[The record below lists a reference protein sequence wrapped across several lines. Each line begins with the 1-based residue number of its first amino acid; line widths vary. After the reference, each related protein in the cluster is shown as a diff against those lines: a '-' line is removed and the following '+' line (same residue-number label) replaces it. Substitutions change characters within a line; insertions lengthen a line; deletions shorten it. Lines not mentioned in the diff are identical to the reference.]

1 MKNHFFFSYVGNKR
15 EEVEHIYNLLDLE
28 NIDTIVEP
36 FCGSCAVS
44 YYIWTLNK
52 DKNYKY
58 ILNDLDSNL
67 IELLKVV
74 RSGEYKEIEDDVN
87 KKREEILGYE
97 DDMIEAKKIYLNY
110 IKSSKDASH
119 KGLNNNGDITGYIFS
134 HKYYAMR
141 SGMFPLRDF
150 KSRFKNKLDIS
161 NYPIYDF
168 LTNANIEIHSVDANK
183 IIDDYNNDKTFIF
196 LDPPYIASCN
206 NFYSID
212 TGENIGNIYEKL
224 TSYGLK
230 NYKCKML
237 ICHENNWL
245 FKILFKEYVEN
256 ENEYKKTY
264 QNKIGGKNKK
274 NTYHICVKNF

>member
-15 EEVEHIYNLLDLE
+15 EEVEHIYNLLDRELD

-58 ILNDLDSNL
+58 ILNDLDSDL
-67 IELLKVV
+67 IELLKLV

-87 KKREEILGYE
+87 KKREELSGYE
-97 DDMIEAKKIYLNY
+97 DMIEAKKIYNNY
-110 IKSSKDASH
+110 IKSSND
-119 KGLNNNGDITGYIFS
+119 GDIRGYIFS
-134 HKYYAMR
+134 HKYYTMR
-141 SGMFPLRDF
+141 YGLFPLKDF
-150 KSRFKNKLDIS
+150 KSRFKNKLDFS

-168 LTNANIEIHSVDANK
+168 LVNANIELHCVDANK
-183 IIDDYNNDKTFIF
+183 IIDDNNNDNTFIF

-206 NFYSID
+206 NFYSTD
-212 TGENIGNIYEKL
+212 TGENICNIYEKL

-245 FKILFKEYVEN
+245 FKILFKEYIEN
-256 ENEYKKTY
+256 EKEYKKNY
-264 QNKIGGKNKK
+264 QNIFGGKNKK
-274 NTYHICVKNF
+274 NTFHICIKNF